1 MDLPQPRTG
10 GEFTLEHYLSWPE
23 HERWQLL
30 DGHAYAMAPP
40 LINHQRV
47 VIELG
52 RQLGNQLLGKP
63 CTALVAP
70 VGVALPKPE
79 PGHARSRNDR
89 TDTVFEPDVV
99 VVCDPDKIGARYIR
113 GAPDFVIEVL
123 SPSTAAF
130 DQIEKRRRYGEA
142 GVREL
147 WLIDI
152 DSGVLTI
159 WRQHGEDFGSA
170 DIRRA
175 EGSVPV
181 EALPGLALEL
191 DFLTALRKQED

>member
-1 MDLPQPRTG
+1 MALPEVRH
-10 GEFTLEHYLSWPE
+10 GEFTLQQYLSWPE

-30 DGHAYAMAPP
+30 DGHAYASKLP

-47 VIELG
+47 VTELG
-52 RQLGNQLLGKP
+52 RQLRNQLLGKP
-63 CTALVAP
+63 CTALIGP
-70 VGVALPKPE
+70 VGVALPRRAGQ
-79 PGHARSRNDR
+79 PGP
-89 TDTVFEPDVV
+89 TDTVFEPDLV
-99 VVCDPDKIGARYIR
+99 VVCDLAKIGPRYIQ

-152 DSGVLTI
+152 DSGLLTI
-159 WRQHGEDFGSA
+159 WRQVGEDFGSPE
-170 DIRRA
+170 IRRA

-181 EALPGLALEL
+181 EALPGLDLEL
-191 DFLTALRKQED
+191 DFLLPLRCREDDEP

>member
-1 MDLPQPRTG
+1 MGLHKVRR
-10 GEFTLEHYLSWPE
+10 GEFTLQHYLSWPE

-52 RQLGNQLLGKP
+52 SQLRNQLLGKP
-63 CTALVAP
+63 CTPLLAP
-70 VGVALPKPE
+70 VGVALPKRATQA
-79 PGHARSRNDR
+79 GRA
-89 TDTVFEPDVV
+89 DTVFEPDLVV
-99 VVCDPDKIGARYIR
+99 ICDPAKIGPRYIH

-152 DSGVLTI
+152 DSGLLTI
-159 WRQHGEDFGSA
+159 WRQVGEDFGSPE
-170 DIRRA
+170 IRRA
-175 EGSVPV
+175 EGTVPV
-181 EALPGLALEL
+181 EALPGLDLQL
-191 DFLTALRKQED
+191 DFLLPLRRREDDEP

>member
-1 MDLPQPRTG
+1 MALPNARI

-23 HERWQLL
+23 QERWQLL

-47 VIELG
+47 VFELG
-52 RQLGNQLLGKP
+52 GQLRNQLLGKR
-63 CTALVAP
+63 CTPLVAP
-70 VGVALPKPE
+70 VGVALPRREQAHAKPW
-79 PGHARSRNDR
+79 PGG
-89 TDTVFEPDVV
+89 TDTVFEPDLV
-99 VVCDPDKIGARYIR
+99 VVCDPAKIGARYIR

-130 DQIEKRRRYGEA
+130 DQVEKRRRYGEA

-152 DSGVLTI
+152 DSGLLTI
-159 WRQHGEDFGSA
+159 WRQQGEDFGSA
-170 DIRRA
+170 EIRHA
-175 EGSVPV
+175 EGTVTV
-181 EALPGLALEL
+181 DALPDLVLEL
-191 DFLTALRKQED
+191 DFLVPLRKSED

>member
-1 MDLPQPRTG
+1 MTALPDTRR

-23 HERWQLL
+23 DERWQLL
-30 DGHAYAMAPP
+30 DGHAHAMAPP
-40 LINHQRV
+40 LIKHQRV
-47 VIELG
+47 VSELG

-70 VGVALPKPE
+70 VGVALPK
-79 PGHARSRNDR
+79 AASNDDPR
-89 TDTVFEPDVV
+89 RIDTVFEPDLV
-99 VVCDPDKIGARYIR
+99 VVCDPAKIGTRYIR

-152 DSGVLTI
+152 DAGLLTL
-159 WRQHGEDFGSA
+159 WRQHGEDFGPPEL
-170 DIRRA
+170 RHA
-175 EGSVPV
+175 EGSIDVA
-181 EALPGLALEL
+181 ALPGVSLDL
-191 DFLTALRKQED
+191 DFLVSLRNRED

>member
-1 MDLPQPRTG
+1 MALPEARL

-47 VIELG
+47 VTELG
-52 RQLGNQLLGKP
+52 GQLRNQLLGKP

-70 VGVALPKPE
+70 VGVALPRRDLAAVTRPPE
-79 PGHARSRNDR
+79 R
-89 TDTVFEPDVV
+89 TDTVFEPDLV
-99 VVCDPDKIGARYIR
+99 VVCDPAKIGTRYIR

-152 DSGVLTI
+152 DTGLLTL
-159 WRQHGEDFGSA
+159 WRQQGEDFGSPE
-170 DIRRA
+170 IRHA
-175 EGSVPV
+175 AGIVPV
-181 EALPGLALEL
+181 EALPGVQLDL
-191 DFLTALRKQED
+191 DFLVAMRRQED

>member
-1 MDLPQPRTG
+1 MTTVPEARRGQ
-10 GEFTLEHYLSWPE
+10 FTLAHYLSWPE

-30 DGHAYAMAPP
+30 DGQAHAMAPP

-70 VGVALPKPE
+70 VGVALPKTAADHDP
-79 PGHARSRNDR
+79 RRI
-89 TDTVFEPDVV
+89 DTVFEPDLV
-99 VVCDPDKIGARYIR
+99 VVCDPAKIGSRYIR

-130 DQIEKRRRYGEA
+130 DQIEKRRRYGLA

-152 DSGVLTI
+152 DAGVLTL
-159 WRQHGEDFGSA
+159 WRQEGEDFGA
-170 DIRRA
+170 PELRHA
-175 EGSVPV
+175 EGTLPV
-181 EALPGLALEL
+181 DALPGVTLEL
-191 DFLTALRKQED
+191 DFLVPMRQRED